1 MAGPACACTFRWI
14 AGKKRS
20 GGDAFTEEAAQPQD
34 GGSTGC
40 DCSCRNITQSPYDT
54 LLKNGEPIRDL
65 LKATEKYVRNLQADG
80 KVDRKLMR
88 ILGEKLQELT
98 GLSDFAFLADLPPS
112 GSKAVVLRALCPL
125 RDLTLGDGD
134 ATISGAFAASLQ
146 RVLEPLGFE
155 LVLSNIAMVCW
166 RKGKEGKELTGA
178 AAGCVDPAGIVLDLL
193 AVVKELHMYGLLA
206 AGVVVSGVLVSSN
219 AAVASFGYDPAVV
232 KHGARYTP
240 TTGLFYGIPI
250 VFLSHLKYVA
260 PGPVFLQF
268 VADRCGVNKDHP
280 LAVTSACIELW
291 AKGCVIVTGG
301 DEESDDA
308 VRSIY
313 EQLCNDP
320 HSPATGR
327 EWEDRHASD
336 MSPAEMQRLKA
347 IRSERA
353 RQNGRLAAG
362 TRTRRLGHARK
373 HLRTCSVVR

>member
-40 DCSCRNITQSPYDT
+40 DCNCRNITQSPYDG
-54 LLKNGEPIRDL
+54 LLKNEGPIRDL
-65 LKATEKYVRNLQADG
+65 RETTEEYVRSLQADG
-80 KVDRKLMR
+80 KEDRGLMR
-88 ILGEKLQELT
+88 SLGEKLQELT
-98 GLSDFAFLADLPPS
+98 GHSDFAFFSDLPPS

-134 ATISGAFAASLQ
+134 ATISGAFAASLK

-155 LVLSNIAMVCW
+155 LVPCNIAMVCW

-178 AAGCVDPAGIVLDLL
+178 AAGCVDPAGIVLDVL

-206 AGVVVSGVLVSSN
+206 AGVVVTGMLVSSN
-219 AAVASFGYDPAVV
+219 AAVASLGYDPAVV

-240 TTGLFYGIPI
+240 ITGLFDGIPT

-260 PGPVFLQF
+260 PGPVFLES
-268 VADRCGVNKDHP
+268 VAARCGVNKDHP
-280 LAVTSACIELW
+280 LAVTTACIELW

-301 DEESDDA
+301 GVESDAA

-336 MSPAEMQRLKA
+336 MSPAEMERVKA
-347 IRSERA
+347 IRRERA

>member
-40 DCSCRNITQSPYDT
+40 DCNCRNITQSPYDG
-54 LLKNGEPIRDL
+54 LLKNEEPIRDL
-65 LKATEKYVRNLQADG
+65 RETTEEYVRSLQADG
-80 KVDRKLMR
+80 KEDRGLMR
-88 ILGEKLQELT
+88 SLGEKLQELT
-98 GLSDFAFLADLPPS
+98 GHSDFAFFSDLPPS

-134 ATISGAFAASLQ
+134 ATISGAFAASLK

-240 TTGLFYGIPI
+240 TTGLFNGIPI

-260 PGPVFLQF
+260 PGPVFL
-268 VADRCGVNKDHP
+268 RKCGGP
-280 LAVTSACIELW
+280 LRSQQGPPAR
-291 AKGCVIVTGG
+291 
-301 DEESDDA
+301 SDDRLHRA
-308 VRSIY
+308 LGQRVR
-313 EQLCNDP
+313 DRDG
-320 HSPATGR
+320 GR
-327 EWEDRHASD
+327 RGKRCCCEE
-336 MSPAEMQRLKA
+336 
-347 IRSERA
+347 
-353 RQNGRLAAG
+353 
-362 TRTRRLGHARK
+362 
-373 HLRTCSVVR
+373 HLRAAVQRPTLARHGAGVGGPPRVGHVARGDAASQSLTARACPPER

>member
-1 MAGPACACTFRWI
+1 VAGPACACTFRWI

-146 RVLEPLGFE
+146 RVLEQHGLKTVCCN
-155 LVLSNIAMVCW
+155 LAMTCW
-166 RKGKEGKELTGA
+166 RKGDKEGKELTGA
-178 AAGCVDPAGIVLDLL
+178 AAGCVDPKGVVLQLL
-193 AVVKELHMYGLLA
+193 AIVKQLYVLGLQA
-206 AGVVVSGVLVSSN
+206 AGLTVGGMIVSSN
-219 AAVASFGYDPAVV
+219 APAESLGLDPNSVTHGVKCTADADLYEKIPVV
-232 KHGARYTP
+232 CTAHYKY
-240 TTGLFYGIPI
+240 TTGRPIFITSVALRYG
-250 VFLSHLKYVA
+250 VH
-260 PGPVFLQF
+260 
-268 VADRCGVNKDHP
+268 DNP
-280 LAVTSACIELW
+280 LAVATAALICW
-291 AKGCVIVTGG
+291 AKALAIMTTGSAG
-301 DEESDDA
+301 SEDD
-308 VRSIY
+308 VKKFY
-313 EQLCNDP
+313 ELLNDDRE
-320 HSPATGR
+320 SPAKGR
-327 EWEDRHASD
+327 KWEDRSKSD
-336 MSPAEMQRLKA
+336 LSPEEAKQLKA
-347 IRSERA
+347 ELSERV
-353 RQNGRLAAG
+353 
-362 TRTRRLGHARK
+362 RK
-373 HLRTCSVVR
+373 IGKVPGQ